1 MKKTHTHTHT
11 HNSACNDKVAKGIK
25 NRIKSVPEFIRET
38 LTEPWETLGTADIHT
53 RYISHTKQDFSPP
66 HYGLGETKTATA
78 LRDIGF
84 HSSGDQV
91 WSTL

>member
-38 LTEPWETLGTADIHT
+38 LTEP
-53 RYISHTKQDFSPP
+53 
-66 HYGLGETKTATA
+66 
-78 LRDIGF
+78 
-84 HSSGDQV
+84 
-91 WSTL
+91 